1 MRIAIITAHSPL
13 ARSGAHDGQLL
24 QPAVLARALAS
35 NGHRVTMYARAEDP
49 ALPPTAILGA
59 RVSVEHV
66 KAGPARSLAA
76 EQAAKFMPEVA
87 AYLAGRWRTRP
98 PDVVH
103 AFSWTAGLA
112 AIGAV
117 RGTDIP
123 VVQSFESLGSL
134 ERRQAGADVP
144 ACRVKVEASIGRAV
158 AAVLARS
165 EEEAAELARL
175 AVPRSA
181 IRVIPVSI
189 DTMQFSQ
196 DDLRAKGGDK
206 ARLIVLADDQARGLQ
221 TVIRALT
228 QLPGAE
234 LTIVGGPDARHL
246 PRSGPFRAA
255 AQLATS
261 LRVRSRVNFAGEVPD
276 DELPALLRSAD
287 VMVSATAYDPT
298 GLAAIQAMACGL
310 PVVASAVGGQRD
322 AVVDGITGLL
332 VAPEH
337 PAMLVHRLRAL
348 LAQPAMLQAYGIAA
362 GDRARSRYG
371 VERTCQETAAAYER
385 CLLASTVAEDA
396 LAEPGEVDEA
406 ADLREVAALA

>member
-13 ARSGAHDGQLL
+13 GRSGAHDGQLL

-49 ALPPTAILGA
+49 ALPKAAVLGA
-59 RVSVEHV
+59 GVSVEHV

-76 EQAAKFMPEVA
+76 EQAARFMPQVA
-87 AYLAGRWRTRP
+87 AYLASRWRARP

-112 AIGAV
+112 ALGAV

-134 ERRQAGADVP
+134 ERRQAGFEVP
-144 ACRVKVEASIGRAV
+144 ACRVQVEASIGRAA

-175 AVPRSA
+175 SIPRSA
-181 IRVIPVSI
+181 IRVIPAGL
-189 DTMQFSQ
+189 DTTHFSQ
-196 DDLRAKGGDK
+196 EDARAKGGGK
-206 ARLIVLADDQARGLQ
+206 PRLIVLADDEARGLR
-221 TVIRALT
+221 TVIRALA

-261 LRVRSRVNFAGEVPD
+261 LRVRSRVTFAGEVAD

-287 VMVSATAYDPT
+287 VMVSASAYDPT
-298 GLAAIQAMACGL
+298 GVAVIQGMACGL

-322 AVVDGITGLL
+322 AVLDGITGAL

-337 PAMLVHRLRAL
+337 PGMLVHRLRAL
-348 LAQPAMLQAYGIAA
+348 LAQPVMRQAYGIAA
-362 GDRARSRYG
+362 ADRARSRYDI
-371 VERTCQETAAAYER
+371 ERTCEETAATYER
-385 CLLASTVAEDA
+385 CLRARMAAEDV
-396 LAEPGEVDEA
+396 LAEADAADEA
-406 ADLREVAALA
+406 QLSEMAALA

>member
-13 ARSGAHDGQLL
+13 GRSGAHDGQLL

-49 ALPPTAILGA
+49 ALPKAAVLGA
-59 RVSVEHV
+59 GVSAEYV

-76 EQAAKFMPEVA
+76 DQAATFMPAVA
-87 AYLAGRWRTRP
+87 GYLASRWRTRP

-123 VVQSFESLGSL
+123 VVESFESLGSL
-134 ERRQAGADVP
+134 ERRQAGVDVP
-144 ACRVKVEASIGRAV
+144 ACRVRLEASIGRAV

-165 EEEAAELARL
+165 EEEATELARL
-175 AVPRSA
+175 AVPKSA
-181 IRVIPVSI
+181 IRVVPAGL
-189 DTMQFSQ
+189 DTRHFSQ
-196 DDLRAKGGDK
+196 DDARAKGGDK
-206 ARLIVLADDQARGLQ
+206 PRLIVLADDHARGLR
-221 TVIRALT
+221 TVIRALA

-234 LTIVGGPDARHL
+234 LTVVGGPDARRV

-261 LRVRSRVNFAGEVPD
+261 LRVRSRITFAGEVAD
-276 DELPALLRSAD
+276 SELPAVLRSAD

-298 GLAAIQAMACGL
+298 GVAVIQGMACGL

-322 AVVDGITGLL
+322 AVIDGITGLL

-348 LAQPAMLQAYGIAA
+348 LAQPAMRQAYGIAA
-362 GDRARSRYG
+362 ADRARSRYG
-371 VERTCQETAAAYER
+371 IERTCQETAATYER
-385 CLLASTVAEDA
+385 CLRATIGSEDGAAE
-396 LAEPGEVDEA
+396 LDEA
-406 ADLREVAALA
+406 DEADLRAMAALA

>member
-13 ARSGAHDGQLL
+13 GRSSAHDGQLL

-49 ALPPTAILGA
+49 VLPKAAVLGA
-59 RVSVEHV
+59 GVSVEHV

-76 EQAAKFMPEVA
+76 EQSAKFIPQVA
-87 AYLAGRWRTRP
+87 AYLASRWRTRP

-112 AIGAV
+112 ALGAV

-134 ERRQAGADVP
+134 ERRQAGLDVP
-144 ACRVKVEASIGRAV
+144 ACRVKVEASIGRTV
-158 AAVLARS
+158 AAVLASS

-181 IRVIPVSI
+181 IRVIPAGL
-189 DTMQFSQ
+189 DTTHFTQ
-196 DDLRAKGGDK
+196 DDARAKGGDK
-206 ARLIVLADDQARGLQ
+206 PRLIVLADDQARGLG
-221 TVIRALT
+221 TLIRALA

-246 PRSGPFRAA
+246 PRSGPFRAT

-261 LRVRSRVNFAGEVPD
+261 LRVRSRVTFAGEVTD
-276 DELPALLRSAD
+276 DDLPALLRSAD
-287 VMVSATAYDPT
+287 VMVSASAYDPT
-298 GLAAIQAMACGL
+298 GLAVIQGMACGL
-310 PVVASAVGGQRD
+310 PVVASAVGGQAD
-322 AVVDGITGLL
+322 AVLDGITGVL
-332 VAPEH
+332 VTPEH
-337 PAMLVHRLRAL
+337 PGMLVHRLRVL
-348 LAQPAMLQAYGIAA
+348 LAQPVMRQAYGIAA
-362 GDRARSRYG
+362 ADRARSRYG
-371 VERTCQETAAAYER
+371 IERTSEETAATYER
-385 CLLASTVAEDA
+385 CLLARMAAEDL
-396 LAEPGEVDEA
+396 LADADEA
-406 ADLREVAALA
+406 DEAELHEMAALA